1 MNHQATFAGRQLS
14 IKISCFLLMA
24 LFAPI
29 ASKLNAQ
36 DFNEEFRRRLRQ
48 EMIQPEIRPLPQ
60 QQPTFNRPLPQ
71 QQPQREV
78 LRVSPTT
85 TLPTKYDR
93 IQTLYQPEQF
103 RVNLNLNYTNEDR
116 SAVARSRIDYA
127 TGKYNPIPD
136 SRSTAQR
143 AQFSGFSGL
152 GGGGIV
158 GSGGKMQNL
167 DIYYDEN
174 SPEWMQR
181 VGRRLNNAGTVDTLD
196 PVRAINNRRARRR
209 AARLDTILREFEVN
223 TLVGRGREE
232 PMKNEEEEN

>member
-1 MNHQATFAGRQLS
+1 MNNCITNSL
-14 IKISCFLLMA
+14 FLAIILIC
-24 LFAPI
+24 I

-60 QQPTFNRPLPQ
+60 QQQPAFNRPLPY
-71 QQPQREV
+71 QQPQQEV
-78 LRVSPTT
+78 LKVSPTT
-85 TLPTKYDR
+85 VLPTKYNR
-93 IQTLYQPEQF
+93 IQTLHQPEQF

-152 GGGGIV
+152 GGGGVV

-174 SPEWMQR
+174 FPEWFQR
-181 VGRRLNNAGTVDTLD
+181 TARRANNAGTFDTLD
-196 PVRAINNRRARRR
+196 PVRAINNRRAARR
-209 AARLDTILREFEVN
+209 AAKLDVILREFEITTV
-223 TLVGRGREE
+223 VGRGESVE
-232 PMKNEEEEN
+232 NEEEEN

>member
-1 MNHQATFAGRQLS
+1 MTVLLVFA
-14 IKISCFLLMA
+14 
-24 LFAPI
+24 

-60 QQPTFNRPLPQ
+60 QQQPTFNRPLPQ
-71 QQPQREV
+71 QQPQQEM

-85 TLPTKYDR
+85 VLPTKYDR

-174 SPEWMQR
+174 SPEWVQR

-223 TLVGRGREE
+223 TLVGRGE
-232 PMKNEEEEN
+232 PVENEEEEEEN